1 MKKLI
6 SLLGLLLIASAAFA
20 QSFTLKTA
28 DKTPCTITLNGD
40 FVVIEETLLGGYI
53 NRITIPKSQFTSTKA
68 KLDSEQGGKSVINNK
83 PFMES
88 GDIIYIMEDQKNSS
102 IVGFLSGRAV
112 YQQNPVLGIWLYKKD
127 IAAIAKKIEI
137 VSISTCMR
145 FISLWSA

>member
-6 SLLGLLLIASAAFA
+6 SLLGLLLIASAVFA

-40 FVVIEETLLGGYI
+40 FIVIEETLLGGYI

-68 KLDSEQGGKSVINNK
+68 KIDSEQGGKSVINNK

-88 GDIIYIMEDQKNSS
+88 GDVIYIIEDQKNPS

-112 YQQNPVLGIWLYKKD
+112 YQQNPVIGIWLYKKD
-127 IAAIAKKIEI
+127 IAAIAKK
-137 VSISTCMR
+137 
-145 FISLWSA
+145 LKL

>member
-6 SLLGLLLIASAAFA
+6 SLLGLLLVASALSA

-28 DKTPCTITLNGD
+28 DKTPCTITLDGD
-40 FVVIEETLLGGYI
+40 YVVIEEILFGGYI

-68 KLDSEQGGKSVINNK
+68 KIDSEQGAKSVINNQ
-83 PFMES
+83 PYMEF
-88 GDIIYIMEDQKNSS
+88 GDVIYIIEDQNNTS

-127 IAAIAKKIEI
+127 IADIAKK
-137 VSISTCMR
+137 
-145 FISLWSA
+145 LKL

>member
-20 QSFTLKTA
+20 QSFNLQTA

-40 FVVIEETLLGGYI
+40 FIVIEETLLGGYI
-53 NRITIPKSQFTSTKA
+53 NRITIPKLQFTSTKA
-68 KLDSEQGGKSVINNK
+68 KIDSERGGKSVINNK

-88 GDIIYIMEDQKNSS
+88 GDVIYIIEDQKNPS

-112 YQQNPVLGIWLYKKD
+112 YQQNPVIGIWLYKKD
-127 IAAIAKKIEI
+127 IAAIAKK
-137 VSISTCMR
+137 
-145 FISLWSA
+145 LKL

>member
-6 SLLGLLLIASAAFA
+6 SLLGLLLIASAVFA

-28 DKTPCTITLNGD
+28 DRTPCAIILDGD
-40 FVVIEETLLGGYI
+40 FIAIEETLLGGYI

-68 KLDSEQGGKSVINNK
+68 KIDSEQGGKSVINNK

-88 GDIIYIMEDQKNSS
+88 GDVIYIMEDQKNSS

-127 IAAIAKKIEI
+127 IAAIAKK
-137 VSISTCMR
+137 
-145 FISLWSA
+145 LKL

>member
-6 SLLGLLLIASAAFA
+6 SLLGLLLVASALSA

-28 DKTPCTITLNGD
+28 DKTPCTITLDGD
-40 FVVIEETLLGGYI
+40 YVVIEESLFGGYI

-68 KLDSEQGGKSVINNK
+68 KIDSEQGAKSVINNQ
-83 PFMES
+83 PYMEFS
-88 GDIIYIMEDQKNSS
+88 DVIYIIEDQNNTS

-127 IAAIAKKIEI
+127 IADIAKK
-137 VSISTCMR
+137 
-145 FISLWSA
+145 LKL

>member
-6 SLLGLLLIASAAFA
+6 SLLGLLLIASAVFA
-20 QSFTLKTA
+20 QKFELKTA

-40 FVVIEETLLGGYI
+40 FIVIEETLFGGYI

-68 KLDSEQGGKSVINNK
+68 KIDSEQGGKSVINNQ

-88 GDIIYIMEDQKNSS
+88 GDVIYIMEDQKNSS

-127 IAAIAKKIEI
+127 IASIAKK
-137 VSISTCMR
+137 
-145 FISLWSA
+145 LKL

>member
-6 SLLGLLLIASAAFA
+6 SLLGLLLIASAVFA

-40 FVVIEETLLGGYI
+40 FIVIEETLLGGYI

-68 KLDSEQGGKSVINNK
+68 KIDSEQGGKSVINNK

-88 GDIIYIMEDQKNSS
+88 SDIIYIMEDQKISS

-127 IAAIAKKIEI
+127 IAAIAKK
-137 VSISTCMR
+137 
-145 FISLWSA
+145 LKL

>member
-1 MKKLI
+1 MKKFI
-6 SLLGLLLIASAAFA
+6 SLLGLLLIASAVFA

-40 FVVIEETLLGGYI
+40 FIVIEETLLGGYI

-68 KLDSEQGGKSVINNK
+68 KIDSEQGGKSVINNK

-88 GDIIYIMEDQKNSS
+88 GDVIYIMEDQKNSS

-127 IAAIAKKIEI
+127 IAAIAKK
-137 VSISTCMR
+137 
-145 FISLWSA
+145 LKL

>member
-6 SLLGLLLIASAAFA
+6 SLLGLLLIASAVFA

-40 FVVIEETLLGGYI
+40 FIVIEETLLGGYI

-68 KLDSEQGGKSVINNK
+68 KIDSEQGGKSVINNK

-88 GDIIYIMEDQKNSS
+88 GDVIYIMEDQKNSE

-112 YQQNPVLGIWLYKKD
+112 YQQNPVIGIWLYKKD
-127 IAAIAKKIEI
+127 IATIAKK
-137 VSISTCMR
+137 
-145 FISLWSA
+145 LKL

>member
-20 QSFTLKTA
+20 QSFNLQTA

-40 FVVIEETLLGGYI
+40 FIVIEETLLGGYI

-68 KLDSEQGGKSVINNK
+68 KIDSEQGGKSVINNK

-88 GDIIYIMEDQKNSS
+88 GDVIYIIEDQKNPS
-102 IVGFLSGRAV
+102 IVVFLSGRAV
-112 YQQNPVLGIWLYKKD
+112 YQQNPVIGIWLYKKD
-127 IAAIAKKIEI
+127 IAAIAKK
-137 VSISTCMR
+137 
-145 FISLWSA
+145 LKL

>member
-1 MKKLI
+1 MKKFI
-6 SLLGLLLIASAAFA
+6 SLLGLLLIASAVFA

-40 FVVIEETLLGGYI
+40 FIVIEETLLGGYI

-68 KLDSEQGGKSVINNK
+68 KIDSEQGGKSVINNK

-88 GDIIYIMEDQKNSS
+88 GDVIYIMEDQKNSE

-112 YQQNPVLGIWLYKKD
+112 YQQNPVIGIWLYKKD
-127 IAAIAKKIEI
+127 IAAITKK
-137 VSISTCMR
+137 
-145 FISLWSA
+145 LKL

>member
-6 SLLGLLLIASAAFA
+6 SLLGLLLIASAVFA

-40 FVVIEETLLGGYI
+40 FIVIEETLLGGYI

-68 KLDSEQGGKSVINNK
+68 KIDSEQGGKSVINNK

-88 GDIIYIMEDQKNSS
+88 GDVIYIMEDQKNSE

-112 YQQNPVLGIWLYKKD
+112 YQQNPVIGIWLYKKD
-127 IAAIAKKIEI
+127 IAVIAKK
-137 VSISTCMR
+137 
-145 FISLWSA
+145 LKL

>member
-1 MKKLI
+1 MKKFI
-6 SLLGLLLIASAAFA
+6 SLLGLLLIASAVFA

-40 FVVIEETLLGGYI
+40 FIVIEETLLGGYI
-53 NRITIPKSQFTSTKA
+53 NRITIPKSQFTSTKP
-68 KLDSEQGGKSVINNK
+68 KIDSEQGGKSVINNK

-88 GDIIYIMEDQKNSS
+88 SDIIYIMEDQKNSS

-127 IAAIAKKIEI
+127 IAAIAKK
-137 VSISTCMR
+137 
-145 FISLWSA
+145 LKL

>member
-6 SLLGLLLIASAAFA
+6 SLLGLLFVVSALSA

-28 DKTPCTITLNGD
+28 DKTPCTITLDDD
-40 FVVIEETLLGGYI
+40 FIVIEEILFGGYV

-68 KLDSEQGGKSVINNK
+68 KIDSEQGAKSVINNQ
-83 PFMES
+83 PHMEF
-88 GDIIYIMEDQKNSS
+88 GDVIYIIEDQNNTS

-127 IAAIAKKIEI
+127 IADIAKK
-137 VSISTCMR
+137 
-145 FISLWSA
+145 LKL

>member
-6 SLLGLLLIASAAFA
+6 SLLGLLLIASAVFA

-40 FVVIEETLLGGYI
+40 FIVIEETLLGGYI

-68 KLDSEQGGKSVINNK
+68 KIDSEQGGKSVINNK

-88 GDIIYIMEDQKNSS
+88 GDVIYIIEDQKNSS
-102 IVGFLSGRAV
+102 IVGFLSGRAF

-127 IAAIAKKIEI
+127 IAAIAKK
-137 VSISTCMR
+137 
-145 FISLWSA
+145 LKL

>member
-6 SLLGLLLIASAAFA
+6 SLLGLLLIGSAVFA

-68 KLDSEQGGKSVINNK
+68 KIDSEQGGKSVINNK
-83 PFMES
+83 PFIES
-88 GDIIYIMEDQKNSS
+88 GDVIYIIEDQKNPS

-112 YQQNPVLGIWLYKKD
+112 YQQNPVIGIWLYKKD
-127 IAAIAKKIEI
+127 IAAIAKK
-137 VSISTCMR
+137 
-145 FISLWSA
+145 LKL

>member
-6 SLLGLLLIASAAFA
+6 SLLGLLLIGSAVFA

-40 FVVIEETLLGGYI
+40 FIVIEETLLGGYI

-68 KLDSEQGGKSVINNK
+68 KIDSEQGGKSVINNK

-88 GDIIYIMEDQKNSS
+88 GDVIYIMEDQKNSS
-102 IVGFLSGRAV
+102 IVGFLSGRAF

-127 IAAIAKKIEI
+127 IAAIAKK
-137 VSISTCMR
+137 
-145 FISLWSA
+145 LKL

>member
-6 SLLGLLLIASAAFA
+6 SLLGLLLIASAVFA

-28 DKTPCTITLNGD
+28 DKTPCIITVNGD
-40 FVVIEETLLGGYI
+40 FVIIEETLLGGYI

-68 KLDSEQGGKSVINNK
+68 KIDSEQGGKSVINNK

-88 GDIIYIMEDQKNSS
+88 GDVIYIMEDQKNSS
-102 IVGFLSGRAV
+102 IVGFLSGRAF

-127 IAAIAKKIEI
+127 IAAIAKK
-137 VSISTCMR
+137 
-145 FISLWSA
+145 LKL

>member
-1 MKKLI
+1 MKKFI
-6 SLLGLLLIASAAFA
+6 SLLGLLLIASAVFA

-40 FVVIEETLLGGYI
+40 FIVIEETLLGGYI

-68 KLDSEQGGKSVINNK
+68 KIDSEQGGKSVINNK

-88 GDIIYIMEDQKNSS
+88 GDVIYIIEDQKNPS

-112 YQQNPVLGIWLYKKD
+112 YQQNPVIGIWLYKKD
-127 IAAIAKKIEI
+127 IATIAKK
-137 VSISTCMR
+137 
-145 FISLWSA
+145 LKL

>member
-1 MKKLI
+1 MKKFI
-6 SLLGLLLIASAAFA
+6 SLLGLLLIASAVFA

-40 FVVIEETLLGGYI
+40 FIVIEETLLGGYI

-68 KLDSEQGGKSVINNK
+68 KIDSEQDGKSVINNK

-88 GDIIYIMEDQKNSS
+88 GDVIYIMEDQKNSE

-112 YQQNPVLGIWLYKKD
+112 YQQNPVIGIWLYKKD
-127 IAAIAKKIEI
+127 IAAIAKK
-137 VSISTCMR
+137 
-145 FISLWSA
+145 LKL

>member
-6 SLLGLLLIASAAFA
+6 SLLGLVFIASALFA

-28 DKTPCTITLNGD
+28 DKTPCTITLDGD
-40 FVVIEETLLGGYI
+40 FIVIEEILFGGYV

-68 KLDSEQGGKSVINNK
+68 KIDSEQGAKSVINNQ
-83 PFMES
+83 PYMEFS
-88 GDIIYIMEDQKNSS
+88 DVIYIIEDQNNTS

-127 IAAIAKKIEI
+127 IADIAKK
-137 VSISTCMR
+137 
-145 FISLWSA
+145 LKL